1 MPESILVT
9 GGTGTTGR
17 RLSAR
22 LAARGLAH
30 RAATRSPK
38 AANDVGFDWTDDTT
52 WGPALKDVGGIY
64 LVAPTGE
71 PDPLPV
77 MIPFMELAIR
87 AGVRRLVLLS
97 ASSLEPD
104 GPMMG
109 RVHSWLRDHA
119 PEWIVLRPSWFMQNF
134 SGRQHLA
141 SIRDESAICTAA
153 GNGRVGFIDAGDIAA
168 VAVEALSRPE
178 FASGDIVLTGPAA
191 LSYDD
196 VARTLSDILD
206 RPVKHRRL
214 SVSGLA
220 ARHVAYGLPEAY
232 AETLAAM
239 DASIAAGSEDRVTD
253 AVARLLGR
261 PANAL
266 ADFVAANAEVWRSG
280 RPAPPSGPSAW
291 KS

>member
-22 LAARGLAH
+22 LAARGLRY

-38 AANDVGFDWTDDTT
+38 AENDIRFDWADDTT
-52 WGPALKDVGGIY
+52 WDAALKDVGRVY
-64 LVAPTGE
+64 LVAPTGV
-71 PDPLPV
+71 PDPLPM
-77 MIPFMELAIR
+77 MIPLMELAIR
-87 AGVRRLVLLS
+87 SGVKRFVLLS

-109 RVHSWLRDHA
+109 RVHAWLRDRA
-119 PEWIVLRPSWFMQNF
+119 PEWVVLRPSWFMQNF
-134 SGRQHLA
+134 SERQHLE
-141 SIRDESAICTAA
+141 SIRDEGAIYTATE
-153 GNGRVGFIDAGDIAA
+153 NGRVGFIDAEDIAA
-168 VAVEALSRPE
+168 VAAKALSQPE

-196 VARTLSDILD
+196 VARTLSGVLD

-214 SVSGLA
+214 SVTGLA
-220 ARHVAYGLPEAY
+220 ARHVAFGLPEAY
-232 AETLAAM
+232 AETLASM
-239 DASIAAGSEDRVTD
+239 DASIAAGCEDRVTD
-253 AVARLLGR
+253 AVARLAGR

-266 ADFVAANAEVWRSG
+266 ADFVAANAEVWR
-280 RPAPPSGPSAW
+280 AFA
-291 KS
+291 